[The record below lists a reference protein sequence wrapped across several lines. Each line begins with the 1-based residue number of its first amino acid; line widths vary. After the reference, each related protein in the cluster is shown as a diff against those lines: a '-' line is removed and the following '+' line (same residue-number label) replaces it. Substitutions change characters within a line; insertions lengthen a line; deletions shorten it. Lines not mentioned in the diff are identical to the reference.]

1 MTSLGISYEDNN
13 ILNEQYLGLSQ
24 TPNIPKKNYF
34 CAHGTS
40 MMEAQIGKD
49 FKLESCSYKMV
60 TKPIIPPE
68 LHHSP
73 VI

>member
-1 MTSLGISYEDNN
+1 MTTLAVSYEDNN

-24 TPNIPKKNYF
+24 TPNIQKKYF
-34 CAHGTS
+34 CAY
-40 MMEAQIGKD
+40 MKAQIGKD